1 VPTVEQLTSCHMS
14 DNLVNSFIIWHPWQ
28 KP

>member
-1 VPTVEQLTSCHMS
+1 MS